1 LHGQSFGWNCGMGAK
16 PALPKVDEGLRMP
29 LMVCDKIR
37 PLRID
42 GPFDA
47 LILKLLPVG

>member
-29 LMVCDKIR
+29 LIVCDKIKSR
-37 PLRID
+37 SI
-42 GPFDA
+42 GETFNA
-47 LILKLLPVG
+47 LILELLPVG